1 MSNKLRI
8 LIVALALLC
17 VANVAWRLW
26 AGRGRVTIDAND
38 RPVAEVVRSLEKQAG
53 IRIGSNVPA
62 EAKVTMHVRKV
73 PLLHALEVLAAN
85 TSASW
90 SVAYFA
96 APDKAT
102 IDMALATM
110 ATGQQLEGWK
120 HWSMP
125 PMRGF
130 ADPDAGSIDPRLEEW
145 HTKAAD
151 EPTLHAY
158 LGQAANVLSAQ
169 FWAPEQWNP
178 NVNSPPKA
186 GRITAVMPKLANTIH
201 GKSAEVFLLRAR
213 QPRPEFAD
221 AGDRNRGGEGRP
233 GGGGPN
239 IFGGP
244 PSDEMRKAMEERVR
258 AGIERLPK
266 DKQAA
271 ALARMEEGRKFFE
284 EMAKLSP
291 EERRA
296 KMEDRMEQMMNN
308 SDTAARMSAEGT
320 KRGAMQTAGQRADRY
335 RGYLDRK
342 REANQ

>member
-1 MSNKLRI
+1 MSNKLRL
-8 LIVALALLC
+8 LIVALAVLC

-26 AGRGRVTIDAND
+26 SGRGRVTIDAD
-38 RPVAEVVRSLEKQAG
+38 DKPVVEVVRSLEKQAG
-53 IRIGSNVPA
+53 VRIGSNVSA
-62 EAKVTMHVRKV
+62 DAKVTMHVRKV

-85 TSASW
+85 TGASW

-96 APDKAT
+96 APDKST
-102 IDMALATM
+102 IDTALATM
-110 ATGQQLEGWK
+110 ATGQELEGWK

-125 PMRGF
+125 PMRGL
-130 ADPDAGSIDPRLEEW
+130 ADLDAGSIDPRLEEW
-145 HTKAAD
+145 HIKAAD

-178 NVNSPPKA
+178 NVSAPPKA
-186 GRITAVMPKLANTIH
+186 GRITAVMPKLANAVH

-213 QPRPEFAD
+213 RPRPEVAE
-221 AGDRNRGGEGRP
+221 ANRGGEGRP
-233 GGGGPN
+233 PDGGPN

-244 PSDEMRKAMEERVR
+244 GSEEMRKAMEERIR

-284 EMAKLSP
+284 EMSKLSP

-296 KMEDRMEQMMNN
+296 KMEDRMEEMMNN
-308 SDTAARMSAEGT
+308 SDMAARMSAEGT
-320 KRGAMQTAGQRADRY
+320 KRGAMQTATQRADRY

-342 REANQ
+342 RAANQ